1 MWMMKAKS
9 FKNSDNGFT
18 RDSYLPWIT
27 TGHLSVPSNVTR
39 IVRALK
45 ATSSDNVPQIT
56 YYQAGVG
63 SSMFLFERFWAGAT
77 GAGISEH
84 IREG

>member
-1 MWMMKAKS
+1 MPRVETLNIP
-9 FKNSDNGFT
+9 KNSDNGFT

-45 ATSSDNVPQIT
+45 PLGN
-56 YYQAGVG
+56 GRCE
-63 SSMFLFERFWAGAT
+63 ER
-77 GAGISEH
+77 
-84 IREG
+84 IRLILSRFALDI